1 MKRRVTEYITAAQL
15 LILVGC
21 LSTASGE
28 SIGTP
33 CAEVTGP
40 SALDY
45 VVLAGMADSPYPLG
59 MSGYDSAKRGG
70 AP

>member
-1 MKRRVTEYITAAQL
+1 MTRRVTEYTTAAQL
-15 LILVGC
+15 LVLVGC

-28 SIGTP
+28 SIGP
-33 CAEVTGP
+33 CSDVTGP

-59 MSGYDSAKRGG
+59 MSGYDSAKPGG